1 MRRTYGRMLDFVI
14 HRDAGWHFSYIG
26 GIDAIVE
33 KLGAYQHIHPEAYKD
48 RSHIVQSVAS
58 GRSYDPADTDRL
70 EICRIDASFPGYL
83 RRNVAKF
90 QPLIVDEDRLRALR
104 SPPKSPE

>member
-1 MRRTYGRMLDFVI
+1 
-14 HRDAGWHFSYIG
+14 
-26 GIDAIVE
+26 
-33 KLGAYQHIHPEAYKD
+33 
-48 RSHIVQSVAS
+48 VQSVAS